1 MTRRILG
8 PEPLLAENPQVS
20 RLVTALV
27 TALSSGR
34 DDVDAPADPI
44 PGHESA
50 RPELTALRDH
60 SGVDGV
66 DTPMGHEPGTEVLNR
81 TVGAVLPA
89 VAGLSTDIEPAVE
102 RALLVVIDDDIASPD
117 ATLAAELDPVD
128 AVVPLPGADDRAEG
142 GADVVAQ
149 LWAGRGGHR
158 DRAVRDLLVAHY
170 APLVRGVAART
181 AVGLPASVDAADLVQ
196 AGVFGL
202 LDAIARYD
210 PSRGIRFES
219 YAAQRI
225 RGAMLDELRAQ
236 DWVPRTVRTRLREID
251 RARERLERRLG
262 RSPVNAELAAELGIP
277 IRDLLRI
284 SQHRRLVSVE
294 GLQERRSGTAVENVV
309 DDAAPDPAA
318 AFALRET
325 YRELADAVLGLGERD
340 RLVVQLYYVENRTL
354 AEIGALLGVT
364 ESRVCQLHGRLVGRL
379 RGRLDEAVAG

>member
-1 MTRRILG
+1 MTRRTPG
-8 PEPLLAENPQVS
+8 PEPLLAENPQVR

-27 TALSSGR
+27 PALSSGR
-34 DDVDAPADPI
+34 DDVVAPADPV
-44 PGHESA
+44 PAADPA
-50 RPELTALRDH
+50 RLDPTALRDH
-60 SGVDGV
+60 PGVGGV
-66 DTPMGHEPGTEVLNR
+66 DTPMGHEPCTEVLNG
-81 TVGAVLPA
+81 TIEAAVPA
-89 VAGLSTDIEPAVE
+89 
-102 RALLVVIDDDIASPD
+102 
-117 ATLAAELDPVD
+117 AAELS
-128 AVVPLPGADDRAEG
+128 AEG
-142 GADVVAQ
+142 GPVVEPALSAVIDELPDAGEEAGGDADAVAQ
-149 LWAGRGGHR
+149 LWACRGGRR
-158 DRAVRDLLVAHY
+158 DRVVRDLLVAHY

-202 LDAIARYD
+202 LDAITRYD

-262 RSPVNAELAAELGIP
+262 RSPVNAELAAELGVP
-277 IRDLLRI
+277 TRDLLRL

-294 GLQERRSGTAVENVV
+294 ALQERRAETVVEEVV

>member
-1 MTRRILG
+1 LT
-8 PEPLLAENPQVS
+8 ENRQVS
-20 RLVTALV
+20 QLVAALV
-27 TALSSGR
+27 SALSSGR
-34 DDVDAPADPI
+34 DDVVAPADPV
-44 PGHESA
+44 PATDPA
-50 RPELTALRDH
+50 RLDPTALRDH
-60 SGVDGV
+60 PGVCGV

-81 TVGAVLPA
+81 TIEAVVPA
-89 VAGLSTDIEPAVE
+89 AAELSAAGGPVVEPA
-102 RALLVVIDDDIASPD
+102 LSVVIDELPD
-117 ATLAAELDPVD
+117 A
-128 AVVPLPGADDRAEG
+128 GDDRDDAG
-142 GADVVAQ
+142 DDVGDQAGDDADAVAQ
-149 LWAGRGGHR
+149 LWACRGGRR

-202 LDAIARYD
+202 LDAITRYD

-262 RSPVNAELAAELGIP
+262 RSPGNAELAAELGIP
-277 IRDLLRI
+277 TRDLLRL

-294 GLQERRSGTAVENVV
+294 ALQERRSGTVVEEVV
-309 DDAAPDPAA
+309 DDVAPDPAA